1 MNTSHA
7 SSQGFCCLQEVVGC
21 QGHAGLGLCSDFV
34 PSLRRTGRVVPGL
47 TPQLSC
53 TAPAAP
59 SMPALLSQNRPKAGH
74 FSPVRVPAHH
84 LFMTRLLCAPRL
96 LWSQ

>member
-1 MNTSHA
+1 MPLHRASAVFRKKLDVRDMQVWTCAVTS
-7 SSQGFCCLQEVVGC
+7 C
-21 QGHAGLGLCSDFV
+21 
-34 PSLRRTGRVVPGL
+34 RVVPGL

-59 SMPALLSQNRPKAGH
+59 SMDTLLSQNRPKAGH

-84 LFMTRLLCAPRL
+84 LFMKRLLCAPHL